1 MPLLAGVPLPTGVP
15 AHQRACP
22 AHQRAPAHQPACLPA
37 RPRPRPAVVDSGEDS
52 GGEGASPAPA
62 GPAIEAVRARPAGL
76 DSALEELT
84 FGLLKP
90 LLGKGLFRSLQAPS
104 GALLHGPPGTG
115 KTMMA
120 FHGLTAN
127 KIKFVYLKASDIHSK
142 FTGVSER
149 IIADAF
155 DKAHLAAPAVLLIDE
170 LDCVFPARSSEAGSK
185 HPSTLSQLLVE
196 LDNARAHR
204 HRGPGPRPTT
214 SSTPQ
219 DTRPAPQHGGEAV
232 RPQMWVNVKVKKHH
246 KISDSHFN
254 TLARLTEGELASMV
268 DEAIFRLAYKISTAV
283 IPKGSRRPSKLP
295 PLTIRH
301 FKIPASSVSRER
313 LFTKR
318 GRRKH
323 SR

>member
-1 MPLLAGVPLPTGVP
+1 MPGTDLITVTGQGRRGAVHPPTVSGLHASVLWTRP
-15 AHQRACP
+15 SAIFARW
-22 AHQRAPAHQPACLPA
+22 A
-37 RPRPRPAVVDSGEDS
+37 RPDTTVVDSGEDS

-204 HRGPGPRPTT
+204 VALLATT
-214 SSTPQ
+214 NCIE
-219 DTRPAPQHGGEAV
+219 DLDPAPLRRLPLRIHVPLPNMAARRSV
-232 RPQMWVNVKVKKHH
+232 LRFKHAD
-246 KISDSHFN
+246 K
-254 TLARLTEGELASMV
+254 
-268 DEAIFRLAYKISTAV
+268 Y
-283 IPKGSRRPSKLP
+283 
-295 PLTIRH
+295 
-301 FKIPASSVSRER
+301 
-313 LFTKR
+313 
-318 GRRKH
+318 
-323 SR
+323 